1 VLPRSFLDRPA
12 SVVAPEL
19 LGVLLVAGGSA
30 VRLVEVEAYESDDPA
45 SHSFIGPRPR
55 TQVMF
60 GPPGHLYVYRSY
72 GLHWC
77 ANVVCDADGT
87 GAAVLLRAG
96 EPVWGEEAIRRRRP
110 GIERA
115 SQLCAGPGRL
125 CQALGITDLH
135 RGVDLTDPASPV
147 RLEVPDGDRGG
158 GCRPAGAEGIAG
170 TAPVLRSIDG
180 RPQWSPVAGRVV
192 RTTRIG
198 LTKGVEVAH
207 RWLEAGNPHVSRPPR
222 AVRPPR
228 PVGPARPPG
237 DLPRRSGR

>member
-1 VLPRSFLDRPA
+1 VTAPRSAGVLPRSFFDRAA

-19 LGVLLVAGGSA
+19 LGALLVAGGSA

-55 TQVMF
+55 TRVMF

-96 EPVWGEEAIRRRRP
+96 EPVWGESAIRRRRP

-125 CQALGITDLH
+125 CQALGITDAH
-135 RGVDLTDPASPV
+135 GGVDVTDPASPV
-147 RLEVPDGDRGG
+147 RLEAPAVTGDV
-158 GCRPAGAEGIAG
+158 I
-170 TAPVLRSIDG
+170 RSLDG
-180 RPQWSPVAGRVV
+180 RPTWSPASEHVV

-222 AVRPPR
+222 PL
-228 PVGPARPPG
+228 GPSVAPG
-237 DLPRRSGR
+237 DLSRRTSR